1 MLKECIINYINMHIA
16 LLIYGRINQ
25 FRDNYVTLF
34 NHIGKEHT
42 IDVFLSSDD
51 ALNSEL
57 NEFIELYK
65 PKRYCNDKI
74 KHEGKLKTYASWDK
88 NVTHNKAIYN
98 VECHYIN
105 KKRVFTL
112 LESYSSEASV
122 SYDCVISTRI
132 DLEFLTPFNLINPLD
147 NTIYIPNQCDF
158 VQYGIN
164 DQVAYGNMNT
174 MSKYMNIYDTI
185 FFLLDNNLTVPHSE
199 KMTFSNIQYHNLNVV
214 RVPISY
220 NYNKKDAAI
229 VLTGAMASRKKAY
242 STANDNV
249 IQDKSEYINFKATYL
264 GIKKNIIDANPEY
277 NFEIFIASWNPDLEQ
292 ELTELYTP
300 AKSIFENNENYRGY
314 LSSLGGYYSVASHAL
329 SLKKGIELVEL
340 CNKRYEY
347 VIWDR
352 LDCLLWKELKLST
365 YDPEKLYTHKWNNA
379 NSDCFF
385 VMNLKTASI
394 FKNLINSAENGN
406 IPATHSWIKKYVEEY
421 MKMQLFESEII
432 PGEHWELIRKLYSN
446 SYLSNK
452 ISESTINEYG
462 LILDE
467 IKEY

>member
-25 FRDNYVTLF
+25 FRDNYVNIF
-34 NHIGKEHT
+34 NRIGKEHT
-42 IDVFLSSDD
+42 VDVFLSSDN

-57 NEFIELYK
+57 NEFIKLYK

-74 KHEGKLKTYASWDK
+74 KHEGKLKTYSSWDK
-88 NVTHNKAIYN
+88 NITHNKAIYN

-112 LESYSSEASV
+112 LESYSNEASV

-132 DLEFLTPFNLINPLD
+132 DLEFLTPFNLQNPQE
-147 NTIYIPNQCDF
+147 NTIYIPDQFDF
-158 VQYGIN
+158 VQNGIN
-164 DQVAYGNMNT
+164 DQVAYGNIDT
-174 MSKYMNIYDTI
+174 MKKYMNIYDTI
-185 FFLLDNNLTVPHSE
+185 FNLLDNNLTIPHSE
-199 KMTFSNIQYHNLNVV
+199 KMVLSNIKYHNLTIV
-214 RVPISY
+214 RVPIKY
-220 NYNKKDAAI
+220 DFNKKDVAI
-229 VLTGAMASRKKAY
+229 VLTGAMSSRKKAY
-242 STANDNV
+242 TYSTDTI
-249 IQDKSEYINFKATYL
+249 IQKQSEYINFNATYL

-277 NFEIFIASWNPDLEQ
+277 NFEIFIASWNPDLEK
-292 ELTELYTP
+292 ELTKLYVP
-300 AKSIFENNENYRGY
+300 AKSIFENNENYKDY

-329 SLKKGIELVEL
+329 SLKKGIELVES
-340 CNKRYEY
+340 CNKSYEY

-365 YDPEKLYTHKWNNA
+365 CDPEKIYTHKWNNA

-385 VMNLKTASI
+385 IMNLKTASI

-406 IPATHSWIKKYVEEY
+406 TPATHSWIKKYVENY
-421 MKMQLFESEII
+421 MKVQLLESEII
-432 PGEHWELIRKLYSN
+432 PGEHWELIRKLYSS
-446 SYLSNK
+446 SYLSNN
-452 ISESTINEYG
+452 ISESNLNEYG
-462 LILDE
+462 LIIDE